1 MMNASNKIIE
11 KSNYVPDAWVVT
23 NSVHGEDILLRKE
36 DIANLLRLVSKDTHT
51 VLFEMSP
58 SEARDLAYVYLG
70 HSGGTTP
77 ETEALGARLLAA
89 VRQVE
94 NI

>member
-1 MMNASNKIIE
+1 MNTSNKIIE
-11 KSNYVPDAWVVT
+11 KSSRVPDAWIVSS
-23 NSVHGEDILLRKE
+23 SVSNWDMLLRKE
-36 DIANLLRLVSKDTHT
+36 DIANLIELVSKDTHT

>member
-1 MMNASNKIIE
+1 MNTSNKIIE
-11 KSNYVPDAWVVT
+11 KSNYVPDAWIVSDPV
-23 NSVHGEDILLRKE
+23 SGEDILLKDE
-36 DIANLLRLVSKDTHT
+36 DIAKLMRLVSNDTQT
-51 VLFEMSP
+51 ILFEMSP
-58 SEARDLAYVYLG
+58 SEARDMAYVYLG

>member
-1 MMNASNKIIE
+1 MNTSNKIIE
-11 KSNYVPDAWVVT
+11 KSIFKPDAWIVSDPV
-23 NSVHGEDILLRKE
+23 SGEDMLLKDE
-36 DIANLLRLVSKDTHT
+36 DIAKLMRLVSNDTQT
-51 VLFEMSP
+51 ILFEMSP
-58 SEARDLAYVYLG
+58 SEARDMAYVYLG

-77 ETEALGARLLAA
+77 EMEALGARLLAA

>member
-1 MMNASNKIIE
+1 MNTSNKIIE
-11 KSNYVPDAWVVT
+11 KSSRVPDAWIISSPV
-23 NSVHGEDILLRKE
+23 SDWDMLLRKE
-36 DIANLLRLVSKDTHT
+36 DIAKLMRLVSNDTQT
-51 VLFEMSP
+51 ILFEMSP
-58 SEARDLAYVYLG
+58 SAARDMAYVYLG

-77 ETEALGARLLAA
+77 EMEALGARLLAA